1 MLKSLLIVGLLAIPQ
16 AQAPQT
22 PTQTSTAS
30 AAAAQ
35 AKKPAI
41 LEVRVTDRSGT
52 PLDAA
57 TVTAEGPLGRKG
69 DTDRNGSVTFKNVS
83 AGTYRFRIER
93 DKFVPLEK
101 EVIVKGGT
109 MATVEAALSAAPPPP
124 EPPKP
129 VAPPPVA
136 PTPKPVAP
144 VLTPG
149 EPRALSLPDFI
160 QDQGMPRT
168 ATKESPVGCSGATAA
183 KVIQVRD
190 ALASHNHAAADEM
203 LYLISGEATVKLGD
217 KEYGVTPGWFIVVPR
232 GMDHTVTR
240 KGRNPVTLLSIVGGP
255 TCAEAQ

>member
-1 MLKSLLIVGLLAIPQ
+1 MLKTSLILGLLAIAQ

-22 PTQTSTAS
+22 PPQTQTSTS
-30 AAAAQ
+30 SAAAQ

-41 LEVRVTDRSGT
+41 LEVHVTDRTGT

-69 DTDRNGSVTFKNVS
+69 DTDRNGSVTFKTLP
-83 AGTYRFRIER
+83 AGTYRFRIDR
-93 DKFVPLEK
+93 DKFFTLEK

-109 MATVEAALSAAPPPP
+109 MATIEAALSAAPPPP

-129 VAPPPVA
+129 APAPPPPA
-136 PTPKPVAP
+136 PKPVAP
-144 VLTPG
+144 TLTPG
-149 EPRALSLPDFI
+149 EPKALSLPDFI
-160 QDQGMPRT
+160 EAQGVPRT
-168 ATKESPVGCSGATAA
+168 ATKEAPVGCSGATSA

-217 KEYGVTPGWFIVVPR
+217 KEYGVTPGWFVVVPR

-240 KGRNPVTLLSIVGGP
+240 KGRNAVTMLSIVGGP
-255 TCAEAQ
+255 SCAEQ